1 MDDPEIVIRF
11 AVGERNFSH
20 ILNVLTGLEDFTAS

>member
-1 MDDPEIVIRF
+1 MDDPEVVIRF
-11 AVGERNFSH
+11 AEREIDFSV